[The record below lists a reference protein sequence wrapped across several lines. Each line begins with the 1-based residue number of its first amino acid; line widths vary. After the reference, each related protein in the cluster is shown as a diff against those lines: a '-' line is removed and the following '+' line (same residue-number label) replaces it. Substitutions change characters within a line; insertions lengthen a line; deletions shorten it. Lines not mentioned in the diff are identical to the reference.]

1 MMRKFLL
8 GLLLIGLCGT
18 MQGQDARG
26 RLEAQRKQLQQE
38 IVQINGM
45 LKKNKSKKTD
55 ALETLEDLFLKIDRS
70 RELLRLTN
78 RQINGLSNQINSNQ
92 SKIDALVEELEILKQ
107 DYASMIVKSRKNAS
121 QQNRLMFLFSSDNF
135 WQAIKRVRYM
145 KQYTAYRKQQGVKIE
160 QKTQILRQLNITLNK
175 QKAVKEELLAD
186 NRKVQAQFERD
197 RKTQE
202 KVLSKLRSKESSYAA
217 QIKKKQR
224 QTAKIDKEINRL
236 IREAIAASNK
246 KAGTKNV
253 NFALTPEAKALAASF
268 TANKGR
274 LPWPVRKGV
283 VTQKFG
289 TQPHPVVR
297 TTTIKSNGVTIA
309 TSPVTAARAVFEG
322 PVLNIVQFQGSNP
335 IVLIQHGN
343 YVTAYKNLATVL
355 VKKGEKV
362 IAKQEIGTIFTNPT
376 TQRTTL
382 QFSVFYNTTPKDP
395 AQWIFQM
402 R

>member
-1 MMRKFLL
+1 MKKLLLVLLL
-8 GLLLIGLCGT
+8 GIFCGKLY
-18 MQGQDARG
+18 GQDALA
-26 RLEAQRKQLQQE
+26 RLESQRKQLQQE

-45 LKKNKSKKTD
+45 LQKNKSQKAD
-55 ALETLEDLFLKIDRS
+55 ALESLEDLFLKIDRL

-78 RQINGLSNQINSNQ
+78 RQINGLTSQINSNQ
-92 SKIDALVEELEILKQ
+92 AKITALEEELEILKE

-121 QQNRLMFLFSSDNF
+121 QQNRLMFLLSSDNF

-145 KQYTAYRKQQGVKIE
+145 NQYAAYRKQQGENIAK
-160 QKTQILRQLNITLNK
+160 KTETLRELNETLTA

-186 NRKVQAQFERD
+186 NRKVQAQFQQER
-197 RKTQE
+197 KKQE
-202 KVLSKLRSKESSYAA
+202 KVIQNLRSNESKYAA

-224 QTAKIDKEINRL
+224 QTAKIDKEIDRL

-246 KAGTKNV
+246 RAGTTNV
-253 NFALTPEAKALAASF
+253 SFALTPEAKALAASF

-283 VTQKFG
+283 VIQKFG
-289 TQPHPVVR
+289 TQRHAVVR

-309 TSPVTAARAVFEG
+309 TSPGTKARAVFEG
-322 PVLNIVQFQGSNP
+322 TVLNIVQFQGSNP
-335 IVLIQHGN
+335 IVLIQHGS
-343 YVTAYKNLATVL
+343 YVTAYKNLASVS
-355 VKKGEKV
+355 VQKGDKV
-362 IAKQEIGTIFTNPT
+362 VSKQEIGTIFTNPT

-382 QFSVFYNTTPKDP
+382 QFSIFYNTTPKNP
-395 AQWIFQM
+395 AEWIFQM